1 MFIDVVCKYCFGYCN
16 DLLSEP
22 GFHPDT
28 IVNLEE
34 GLKMGPL
41 LKHNY
46 WMMSLLEA
54 LPEVLSAWIAPAYG
68 GFVREKKVGILYFL
82 NLAGHLLTAYRN
94 LALKPKRLWNLRENL
109 LWKLNIAQ
117 YFTRY

>member
-1 MFIDVVCKYCFGYCN
+1 MFLCHIYNGVLPLYFNPVLTCSIDVICKYCFGYCN
-16 DLLSEP
+16 NLLSEP
-22 GFHPDT
+22 EFHPDT

-54 LPEVLSAWIAPAYG
+54 LPESLSAWIAPAYG
-68 GFVREKKVGILYFL
+68 GFVKEKKVEYVILS
-82 NLAGHLLTAYRN
+82 
-94 LALKPKRLWNLRENL
+94 P
-109 LWKLNIAQ
+109 
-117 YFTRY
+117 